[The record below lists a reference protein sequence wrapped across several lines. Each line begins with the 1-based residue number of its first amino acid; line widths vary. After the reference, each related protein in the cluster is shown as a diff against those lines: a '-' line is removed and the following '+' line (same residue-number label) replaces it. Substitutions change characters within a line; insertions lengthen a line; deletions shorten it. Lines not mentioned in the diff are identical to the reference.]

1 MRLWIAIRMAIVLTL
16 ITGIIYPIAIVGLAH
31 LMFPRGANGSLIMRD
46 GQVVGSALIGQNF
59 SSPGYFQPRPSA
71 AGDKGYDA
79 SNSSGSNLG
88 PTNKALIDA
97 AKQHLKDIVEKNPG
111 IRADQIP
118 IDMVTASGSGLDPEI
133 SVAAA
138 QMQAPRVAKARGL
151 GAEAVEHLIQEHTR
165 HRWAGILGEPG
176 VNVLEVNLALDNLK
190 TEHVASDSHP

>member
-1 MRLWIAIRMAIVLTL
+1 MRLWIAIRMTIVLTL
-16 ITGIIYPIAIVGLAH
+16 ITGIIYPIAMVALGH

-46 GQVVGSALIGQNF
+46 GQIVGSALIGQNF

-97 AKQHLKDIVEKNPG
+97 AKQRLKDIVEKNPG

-151 GAEAVEHLIQEHTR
+151 GAEVVQHVIEDHTR

>member
-1 MRLWIAIRMAIVLTL
+1 MRLWIAIRMTIVLTL
-16 ITGIIYPIAIVGLAH
+16 ITGIAYPVAIVALGH
-31 LMFPRGANGSLIMRD
+31 LIFPRKADGSLIMRD
-46 GQVVGSALIGQNF
+46 GQVIGSSLIGQSF
-59 SSPGYFQPRPSA
+59 SAPGYFQPRPSA

-88 PTNKALIDA
+88 PTNKVLIDA
-97 AKQHLKDIVEKNPG
+97 VRQRLKDIVEKNPG
-111 IRADQIP
+111 IRADQVP

-151 GAEAVEHLIQEHTR
+151 GADVVQRLIQEHTR
-165 HRWAGILGEPG
+165 HRWAGIIGEPG

>member
-1 MRLWIAIRMAIVLTL
+1 MRVWIAIRMTIVLTL
-16 ITGIIYPIAIVGLAH
+16 ITGIIYPIVMVGLAH

-46 GQVVGSALIGQNF
+46 GQVVGSELIGQNF

-71 AGDKGYDA
+71 AGDTGYDA

-97 AKQHLKDIVEKNPG
+97 AKQRLKDIVEKNPG

-151 GAEAVEHLIQEHTR
+151 RAEAVEHLIEEHTR

-190 TEHVASDSHP
+190 TEHIASDSHP